1 MKIQTLALRTFTCMH
16 AVRSEKN
23 FGELPPPPPPVD
35 DAILFATKCLL
46 AGCEAIAKKKFHRT
60 FHRKWF
66 ILFSQKDNDR

>member
-23 FGELPPPPPPVD
+23 FGELPPPPPPPVD

-46 AGCEAIAKKKFHRT
+46 AGCEAIAKKFLRV
-60 FHRKWF
+60 
-66 ILFSQKDNDR
+66 